1 MRRAAILGLGGRGQ
15 FWLRTALNS
24 GWHVSGFDPDPTAL
38 PASRRSEWRREHTIS
53 ATVKDADWMICCLP
67 ERLELMQKVI
77 QRAQAEAPETC
88 VIAVDTGF
96 EVENVQSCATRR
108 DQLVQVAFDQ
118 DAGFSLSVTA
128 YNPPHIKEEVTR
140 TLAEFAATLSLD
152 TDNTEVP
159 KADTG
164 AQSA

>member
-1 MRRAAILGLGGRGQ
+1 MRRAAILGLGRRGQ

-24 GWHVSGFDPDPTAL
+24 GWHVSGFDPDPAAL

-77 QRAQAEAPETC
+77 QRAQAEAPDAC
-88 VIAVDTGF
+88 IIAVDTHF
-96 EVENVQSCATRR
+96 DVENVQSCAMRR
-108 DQLVQVAFDQ
+108 DQLVRVTFDNT
-118 DAGFSLSVTA
+118 AGFSLSVSA
-128 YNPPHIKEEVTR
+128 YNAPALKQEVTR

-152 TDNTEVP
+152 TEG
-159 KADTG
+159 AAASDTNQD